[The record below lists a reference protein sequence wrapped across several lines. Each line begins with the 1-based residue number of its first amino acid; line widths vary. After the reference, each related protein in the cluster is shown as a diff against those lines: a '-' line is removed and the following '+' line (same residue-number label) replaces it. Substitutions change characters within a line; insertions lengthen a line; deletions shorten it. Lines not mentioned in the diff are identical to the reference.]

1 MENSPFGK
9 YGWKD
14 CEKKEREETMKKT
27 LRRMIAAALAACLLC
42 GMCATAS
49 AADGFKYPSSYW
61 PLHEAWDAAV
71 AAQDPDQVISVAQ
84 QTYDLLNPL
93 GLGMDV
99 CENLEPKCSR
109 ASWCSEMKGDIA
121 GAIRWMERQRVFAE
135 WLDQNKHSYKDT
147 LLAIDARMVYLK
159 AAQDSKIY
167 VLTDQAGN
175 SYPGS
180 GAPASGTLYGSAVT
194 GTQSGESAV
203 LMYVT
208 FGDSYGVDY
217 WINYY
222 KDTNPKFAQAAQG
235 DVIELAWNFSPE
247 GTAGAQ
253 AVLAADSYISDSL
266 AAIGSLNATVL
277 LRLGAEMSSWND
289 CDPATYIQAFQK
301 VAQAAKRYSNIKMVF
316 SPNDISNRNVT
327 FADFYPGDQYVDW
340 IGVSTYH
347 NTNYTGS
354 VPAYTFDAQGY
365 GDDAYYN
372 RGIYDRD
379 PLLVLQSLAAF
390 AQEHGKPMM
399 ISECGFSYQGDLA
412 SFAASQLNWFY
423 SYVNMVYPQVKAV
436 FYFDH
441 DPDDGQYD
449 YALSGSTA
457 AQSAYRSAIAN
468 NGAYLAQGQT
478 SGKTW
483 KPLSAVSSA
492 SETLKLAAYASL
504 PGKDPI
510 SATYYVD
517 GNAVKTLNTA
527 PFYFELD
534 PSTLSSGKH
543 TVQAKFS
550 AGKFTSQTP
559 AYELTVAGG
568 PAKPSAW
575 AQALVQQA
583 EEKKLVTERT
593 DGDYQDQITRLQFAE
608 LAVNLIEQAAGQ
620 PIQPAGASFTD
631 TSDPAVLK
639 AVAAGVTSG
648 KGENTFAPED
658 KITRQEICVMLNKVI
673 QYVDQVKGT
682 TTLTNT
688 STQLDAKFTDGG
700 EIASWAS
707 NAVALLT
714 NNGLMSGK
722 GEGKV
727 APLANTTIE
736 EAIVLALALYNKF

>member
-1 MENSPFGK
+1 
-9 YGWKD
+9 
-14 CEKKEREETMKKT
+14 MKNP
-27 LRRMIAAALAACLLC
+27 LRRVLAAALAACLLC
-42 GMCATAS
+42 GMCVTAS
-49 AADGFKYPSSYW
+49 ADDFKYPSSYW

-71 AAQDPDQVISVAQ
+71 AAQDPNKVISVAQ
-84 QTYDLLNPL
+84 QTYDLLDPM

-99 CENLEPKCSR
+99 CENLEPKCAQ
-109 ASWCSEMKGDIA
+109 ASWCSEMKGDIT
-121 GAIRWMERQRVFAE
+121 GAIRWAERQRVYAS

-147 LLAIDARMVYLK
+147 LLAIDARLVYLK

-167 VLTDQAGN
+167 VLTDQPGN
-175 SYPGS
+175 HYPGS

-194 GTQSGESAV
+194 GSQSGESAI

-208 FGDSYGVDY
+208 FGDGYGVDY

-222 KDTNPKFAQAAQG
+222 QDRSPKFAQATQG
-235 DVIELAWNFSPE
+235 GVIELAWNFSSE
-247 GTAGAQ
+247 STAGAQ
-253 AVLAADSYISDSL
+253 EVLAADSYINESL
-266 AAIGSLNATVL
+266 AVMGGLNATVL
-277 LRLGAEMSSWND
+277 LRLGAEMNSWND
-289 CDPATYIQAFQK
+289 CDPAVYIQAFQK

-354 VPAYTFDAQGY
+354 ASAYTFDAQGY

-379 PLLVLQSLAAF
+379 PLLALQSLAAF
-390 AQEHGKPMM
+390 AQEHNKPMM
-399 ISECGFSYQGDLA
+399 ISECGFSYQSGLE
-412 SFAASQLNWFY
+412 SFAASQINWFY

-441 DPDDGQYD
+441 NLEGGQYA
-449 YALSGSTA
+449 YALSGSSA
-457 AQSAYRSAIAN
+457 AASAYRSAIAG

-492 SETLKLAAYASL
+492 KETLKLAVYASL

-517 GNAVKTLNTA
+517 GIAVKTLDSA

-550 AGKFTSQTP
+550 AGRFTGETP
-559 AYELTVAGG
+559 AYELTVSNPDQLFPDVAPGAWYASWVKTACEKGLFSGNADGTFG
-568 PAKPSAW
+568 PESDMTYAQFLVVLRQLSGETAPVSTSPWYQGYVDW
-575 AQALVQQA
+575 AMENGLVP
-583 EEKKLVTERT
+583 
-593 DGDYQDQITRLQFAE
+593 AE
-608 LAVNLIEQAAGQ
+608 LQAGFDANAPIPRQDMAALFGTFLSVYKPDYEAVNRDV
-620 PIQPAGASFTD
+620 PSF
-631 TSDPAVLK
+631 SDGGSIAEY
-639 AVAAGVTSG
+639 AAAGVEACCKAGIMSG
-648 KGENTFAPED
+648 NADGTFAPLD
-658 KITRQEICVMLNKVI
+658 TATRAQVAVTMVNLAKIMGR
-673 QYVDQVKGT
+673 
-682 TTLTNT
+682 
-688 STQLDAKFTDGG
+688 
-700 EIASWAS
+700 
-707 NAVALLT
+707 
-714 NNGLMSGK
+714 
-722 GEGKV
+722 
-727 APLANTTIE
+727 
-736 EAIVLALALYNKF
+736 